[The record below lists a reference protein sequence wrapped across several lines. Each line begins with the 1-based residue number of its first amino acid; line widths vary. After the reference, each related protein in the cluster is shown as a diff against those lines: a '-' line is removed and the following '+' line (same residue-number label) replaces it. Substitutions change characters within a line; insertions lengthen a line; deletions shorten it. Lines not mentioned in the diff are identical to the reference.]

1 MSVRELA
8 GRVVIVTGASRG
20 IGKGL
25 ALGYAD
31 QGAAV
36 VCAARS
42 ARDTPSD
49 LPGTIDETVDTI
61 NTSGGR
67 AIAVRCDIGVEAD
80 LRALVE
86 RTIDEY
92 GRIDSL
98 MNNAMAPTRAP
109 FDEATV
115 DTWDESMRVNVR
127 SLFILTKLVE
137 PHMTAQGGGSI
148 VNMSSHGADHA
159 VTRFMPPGYITYS
172 VAKAALERF
181 TTALAP
187 ELVERGITVNALR
200 PGAVK
205 TELTTL
211 EYGEDHDWS
220 GWTGPEAVVPAANF
234 LAQQIATDFTGR
246 IVDAPTFG
254 ISWP

>member
-1 MSVRELA
+1 MNDQALA
-8 GRVVIVTGASRG
+8 GRVIIVTGASRG

-25 ALGYAD
+25 AIGFAA
-31 QGAAV
+31 QGATV

-42 ARDTPSD
+42 ARGTATG

-61 NTSGGR
+61 ADAGGQ
-67 AIAVRCDIGVEAD
+67 AIAVRCDIGVERD
-80 LRALVE
+80 LHELVD
-86 RTIDEY
+86 RTITEY
-92 GRIDSL
+92 GRVDSL
-98 MNNAMAPTRAP
+98 MNNAMAPTRAS
-109 FDEATV
+109 FDASTV
-115 DTWDESMRVNVR
+115 DLWDESMRVNVR
-127 SLFILTKLVE
+127 SLFLLAKLVE

-159 VTRFMPPGYITYS
+159 VTQFMPPGYVTYS
-172 VAKAALERF
+172 VAKAAMERF
-181 TTALAP
+181 STALAP

-211 EYGEDHDWS
+211 EFGEDHDWS
-220 GWTGPEAVVPAANF
+220 GWAGPEAVVPAATF

-246 IVDAPTFG
+246 IVDAPGYG